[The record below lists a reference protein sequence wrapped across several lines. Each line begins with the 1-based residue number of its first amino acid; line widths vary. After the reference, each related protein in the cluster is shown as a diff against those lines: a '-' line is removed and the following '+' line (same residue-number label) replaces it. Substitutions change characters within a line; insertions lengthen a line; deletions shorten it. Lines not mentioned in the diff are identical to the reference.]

1 MRTFGNYP
9 SIAKNQG
16 QPDTSPT
23 KNITNPSRINL
34 GSENIYTPTKQS
46 SCLGSQTVNKPRYYN
61 LTDNKQDYGKFNRTS
76 AIDNREFTTG
86 RFSTS

>member
-34 GSENIYTPTKQS
+34 GSENIYTPTK
-46 SCLGSQTVNKPRYYN
+46 
-61 LTDNKQDYGKFNRTS
+61 
-76 AIDNREFTTG
+76 
-86 RFSTS
+86 